1 MAQKFIT
8 RSSLPISL
16 GPSLLMVFIFQ
27 TVEAVNSYK
36 LAFNRKVSLL
46 LESPPLEKTQNSS
59 PAEVIKCQ

>member
-16 GPSLLMVFIFQ
+16 GPSLLMFFIFQ

-59 PAEVIKCQ
+59 AEVIVNK